1 MFVGAG
7 FFCGSTLRLRLC
19 DGPRHIRE
27 IGADRKSF
35 SEKVSRTDTH
45 LGESSFTLKERR
57 DGTPIGA
64 CHLFIQRDGISYTAD
79 GSHENSSIPAWNNPA
94 ADT

>member
-1 MFVGAG
+1 MFVGTG

-19 DGPRHIRE
+19 DSPRHIRE

-35 SEKVSRTDTH
+35 AEKVSRTDTH
-45 LGESSFTLKERR
+45 LGKPSFTLKERR
-57 DGTPIGA
+57 DGTSIGA